1 MYAGF
6 NRFMDSKGVQTFGK
20 IGAGAV
26 KIAKPLNRLIEASR
40 EEQQKR
46 TMIDNAYLSDNMFA
60 AKDADITGSKGD
72 YDANTGIFRPDDKV
86 VVGQTY
92 AQIGGEYIFNR
103 GGEMEIDMNTY
114 KQLIAAGAEIEII

>member
-1 MYAGF
+1 M
-6 NRFMDSKGVQTFGK
+6 K
-20 IGAGAV
+20 
-26 KIAKPLNRLIEASR
+26 
-40 EEQQKR
+40 
-46 TMIDNAYLSDNMFA
+46 NAYLSDNMFA